1 MVGLRGGAKGAYACG
16 QDRGSEE
23 SGVSEHLR
31 EDRIQDVMH
40 TFDVLEGDGYAP
52 VVDQNGRAVVMGTE
66 GPLDLDEFM
75 ELSRTRGPLVA
86 DLYQLN
92 ESEEGRKLLHEA
104 YERWA
109 GAR

>member
-1 MVGLRGGAKGAYACG
+1 
-16 QDRGSEE
+16 
-23 SGVSEHLR
+23 VSEHLR
-31 EDRIQDVMH
+31 EDRIQEVMY

-92 ESEEGRKLLHEA
+92 ESEEGRKLLREA

>member
-1 MVGLRGGAKGAYACG
+1 
-16 QDRGSEE
+16 
-23 SGVSEHLR
+23 VSEHLR

-40 TFDVLEGDGYAP
+40 TFDVLEGDGYTP

-92 ESEEGRKLLHEA
+92 ESEEGRKLLREA

>member
-1 MVGLRGGAKGAYACG
+1 
-16 QDRGSEE
+16 
-23 SGVSEHLR
+23 VSEHLR

-92 ESEEGRKLLHEA
+92 GSEEGRKLLREA